1 MSLSGPASSWGDRA
15 QRRLSTLTPK
25 RESWIDVNP
34 FTVRLHLHGDLD
46 FFLRSAAR
54 GRSIERKLS
63 EKTSVKDVIE
73 SCGVPHP
80 EVDLILV
87 NGEPVDFSYPITKD
101 ADIDLYS
108 VQSQRPLFKEKRLQA
123 RSVMRFVADGHL
135 GTLARSL
142 RLLGF
147 DVAYD
152 RQAQDR
158 QLLRVMER
166 EDRALLTRD
175 RHLLMHSIVRHGYC
189 PRSQNADDQPIE
201 VIRRFDLSDFIT
213 PFTRCLRC
221 NAPLQKVAKSKVIE
235 KLEPLTK
242 IYYKKFRRCTG
253 CGQIYW
259 AGSHFSKLQQRLE
272 KIRARC

>member
-1 MSLSGPASSWGDRA
+1 VSAFR
-15 QRRLSTLTPK
+15 
-25 RESWIDVNP
+25 
-34 FTVRLHLHGDLD
+34 VRLKFHDDLS
-46 FFLRSAAR
+46 FFLKSKTT
-54 GRSIERKLS
+54 SEVIERNLG

-87 NGEPVDFSYPITKD
+87 NGEPVDFSYPIAKD

-123 RSVMRFVADGHL
+123 RSVMRFAADGHL

-147 DVAYD
+147 DVAYE

-158 QLLRVMER
+158 QLLRVMEH

-175 RHLLMHSIVRHGYC
+175 RRLLMHAIVRNGYC
-189 PRSQNADDQPIE
+189 PRSQNADDQTIE
-201 VIRRFDLSDFIT
+201 VIRRFHLFDSIA

-221 NAPLQKVAKSKVIE
+221 NAPLQKVVKADVIE

-242 IYYKKFRRCTG
+242 IYYEEFRRCTG
-253 CGQIYW
+253 CRQIYW

-272 KIRARC
+272 KIRVHCS

>member
-1 MSLSGPASSWGDRA
+1 MPTPTQELSS
-15 QRRLSTLTPK
+15 
-25 RESWIDVNP
+25 DVSA
-34 FTVRLHLHGDLD
+34 FRVRLKFHDDLS
-46 FFLRSAAR
+46 FFLKSKTT
-54 GRSIERKLS
+54 SEVIERNLG

-87 NGEPVDFSYPITKD
+87 NGEPVDFSYPIAKD

-147 DVAYD
+147 DVAYE

-158 QLLRVMER
+158 QLLRVMES

-175 RHLLMHSIVRHGYC
+175 RRLLMHAIVRNGYC
-189 PRSQNADDQPIE
+189 PRSQNADDQTIE
-201 VIRRFDLSDFIT
+201 VIRRFHLFDSIA

-221 NAPLQKVAKSKVIE
+221 NAPLQKVVKADVIE

-242 IYYKKFRRCTG
+242 IYYEEFRRCTG
-253 CGQIYW
+253 CRQIYW

-272 KIRARC
+272 KIRAHCS